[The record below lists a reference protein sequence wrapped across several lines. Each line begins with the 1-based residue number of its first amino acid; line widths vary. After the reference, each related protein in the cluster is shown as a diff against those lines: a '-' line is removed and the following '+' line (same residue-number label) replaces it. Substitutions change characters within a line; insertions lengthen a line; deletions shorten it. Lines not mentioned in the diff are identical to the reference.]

1 MKTRAGPTPAAD
13 PLGILHEA
21 VESLVDGLAL
31 YDSEERL
38 VLCNGV
44 FRALFAPA
52 ADLLVRGAG
61 LEDFLRACAERG
73 LVVGAGPGFAGG
85 FAEASARIDG
95 WLRDRLAELRGPNGP
110 VDHQAPDDRWIRV
123 KARRAGSGGLA
134 VIVSDVTEA
143 KRHEEVRR
151 KSEERFRHFAEASS
165 DWLWEQDE
173 NLRFRYLSNAVN
185 LKSGLSAAA
194 HIGETRQEVVTLGVT
209 DEQWQRH
216 QADLDARRPFR
227 DFQFQRINPQG
238 KIRDI
243 SVSGTPIF
251 DAEGR
256 FTGYR
261 GIARDI
267 TDIKRREAELLE
279 AKLASDAAN
288 RAKSE
293 FLANVSHELRTPLN
307 AILGFSEVMTNE
319 MFGPL
324 GGPRYR
330 EYARDIHTS
339 GEHLLEL
346 INDILDVAKIE
357 AGRYEPRDDEVSV
370 SSVVESCVRLLQP
383 RIEAGGL
390 TLSTAIQRQEL
401 CVRADERALKQI
413 VLNLLSNAVKF
424 TPSGGWVKVDAAIQP
439 DGGLS
444 VAVADTGIGIDA
456 ADIPR
461 VLLPF
466 QQIDNSFSRKFEGT
480 GLGLPLAKSLAE
492 AHGGRLDITSAP
504 GQGTT
509 VTVQFPAER
518 VVQGRA

>member
-1 MKTRAGPTPAAD
+1 MKIRAGHTPAAD
-13 PLGILHEA
+13 PPGILHEA

-73 LVVGAGPGFAGG
+73 LVVGAG
-85 FAEASARIDG
+85 ARIDG

-123 KARRAGSGGLA
+123 KARRTGSGGLA

-173 NLRFRYLSNAVN
+173 NLRFCYLSNAVN
-185 LKSGLSAAA
+185 SKSGLSAEA
-194 HIGETRQEVVTLGVT
+194 HIGKTRQEVVKMGVT
-209 DEQWQRH
+209 EEQWQWH

-238 KIRDI
+238 KIRDVSI
-243 SVSGTPIF
+243 SGAPIF

-256 FTGYR
+256 FAGYR

-267 TDIKRREAELLE
+267 TDIKQREAELLE

-330 EYARDIHTS
+330 DYARDIHKS

-357 AGRYEPRDDEVSV
+357 AGHYEPRDDEVCVNSV
-370 SSVVESCVRLLQP
+370 LEGCVRLLQP
-383 RIEAGGL
+383 RVEAGGV
-390 TLSTAIQRQEL
+390 TLSTAIQRQGL
-401 CVRADERALKQI
+401 YVRADERALKQI

-424 TPSGGWVKVDAAIQP
+424 TPTGGWVKVSATVHA
-439 DGGLS
+439 DGGMSLS
-444 VAVADTGIGIDA
+444 VADTGIGIA
-456 ADIPR
+456 AEDIPR

-466 QQIDNSFSRKFEGT
+466 QQIDSSLSRRIEGT

-492 AHGGRLDITSAP
+492 AHGGRLEITSAL

-518 VVQGRA
+518 VVHGNA